1 MQQYPDRG
9 RPTFGI
15 PLEEQMI
22 RDNVEVP
29 RIVEKCCEAIEAYG
43 LGSMGIFRLSGTS
56 SKVQKLKVILD
67 RDIEAA
73 DLMHEEWRI
82 DVNNVTSVLKLW
94 LRELPEPLLTF
105 GLYQGYIEAAS
116 ECEHLFVTLS
126 YLDTIDCRGGE

>member
-1 MQQYPDRG
+1 
-9 RPTFGI
+9 
-15 PLEEQMI
+15 MI

-29 RIVEKCCEAIEAYG
+29 RIMEKCCEAIEVYG
-43 LGSMGIFRLSGTS
+43 LSSMGIFRLSGTS

-67 RDIEAA
+67 RDIDAV
-73 DLMHEEWRI
+73 DLMHDEWRM

-116 ECEHLFVTLS
+116 ECRPSFVTLNCS
-126 YLDTIDCRGGE
+126 DTSISDRRGGE